1 MTDENFFVDL
11 HIHTVY
17 SDGTFTPT
25 EVVEYAAKT
34 GLAAV
39 AITDHDTVDG
49 IEEAFEA
56 GKKYNVE
63 IIPGIELSAE
73 CDAETKMEMHILG
86 YYMDWKSEKFKKALD
101 VFKQARKKRAEQIF
115 NKLDG
120 LGLKLKKE
128 GLTESVNK
136 QVIGRLHFA
145 KALIAEN
152 YVSTVQEA
160 FQKYLGTDK
169 SAYVPKYAIT
179 PAQAIE
185 LLHENGGLA
194 VLAHPYYG
202 HYNNPLII
210 ESLVRDGLDG
220 IEVWHSRHPSH
231 ISKKLL
237 TLAEKF
243 DLAATGGSDCHGK
256 SPDGQHNMIGKIKV
270 PYTVVEELEKKKN
283 YL

>member
-1 MTDENFFVDL
+1 MTDEHFFVDL
-11 HIHTVY
+11 HIHTHF

-25 EVVEYAAKT
+25 EVVEYAAKI

-49 IEEAFEA
+49 IEEALEA

-63 IIPGIELSAE
+63 VIPGIELSAE
-73 CDAETKMEMHILG
+73 CDEQTKMEMHILG
-86 YYMDWKSEKFKKALD
+86 YYIDWKSEKFKQALN
-101 VFKQARKKRAEQIF
+101 VFKHARKERAEKIF
-115 NKLDG
+115 QKLDG

-128 GLTESVNK
+128 GLVESVDE

-152 YVSTVQEA
+152 YVSSVQEA

-179 PAQAIE
+179 PAQAIK
-185 LLHENGGLA
+185 LLHESGGLA

-220 IEVWHSRHPSH
+220 IEVWHSRHPQH

-237 TLAEKF
+237 MLAEKF
-243 DLAATGGSDCHGK
+243 DLATTGGSDCHGK
-256 SPDGQHNMIGKIKV
+256 SPDGEHNMIGKVKV